1 MIAIIDYGMGN
12 LASVQNALLKLG
24 YETITTDKADEI
36 EKARG
41 VILPGVGAFEDAARN
56 LRNLGLNKTIFKII
70 DRRVPFLG
78 ICLGLQLLFSESD
91 ENGLHQGLDIIPGRV
106 ERFELSA
113 RYKIPH
119 MGWNQVKSVSG
130 SRLFKEVPQ
139 ESHFYFVHSYH
150 VVPRDAASCAAGI
163 CNYGYDFVCAVER
176 ENLMGAQF
184 HPEKSSQRGML
195 ILKNFGEMTRC

>member
-24 YETITTDKADEI
+24 YETITTDKVDEI

-56 LRNLGLNKTIFKII
+56 LRDLGLNKTIYKTI

-91 ENGLHQGLDIIPGRV
+91 ENGLHRGLDIIPGRV
-106 ERFELSA
+106 ERFQLA
-113 RYKIPH
+113 ANYKIPH
-119 MGWNQVKSVSG
+119 MGWNQVENVAG
-130 SRLFKEVPQ
+130 SRLFNDVTQ

-150 VVPRDAASCAAGI
+150 VVPRDEHSCAAGI
-163 CNYGYDFVCAVER
+163 CNYGYDFVCAIEL
-176 ENLMGAQF
+176 ENLMGTQF
-184 HPEKSSQRGML
+184 HPEKSSQKGMQ
-195 ILKNFGEMTRC
+195 ILKNFGEMTR

>member
-24 YETITTDKADEI
+24 YETITTDKVDEI

-56 LRNLGLNKTIFKII
+56 LRDLGLNKTIYKII

-91 ENGLHQGLDIIPGRV
+91 ENGRHKGLDIIPGRV
-106 ERFELSA
+106 ERFQLSA
-113 RYKIPH
+113 QYKIPH
-119 MGWNQVKSVSG
+119 MGWNQVKSVPG
-130 SRLFKEVPQ
+130 SRLFNDVPQ

-150 VVPRDAASCAAGI
+150 VVPRNDSACTAGT
-163 CNYGYDFVCAVER
+163 CNYGYDFVCAIEV
-176 ENLMGAQF
+176 ENLMGTQF
-184 HPEKSSQRGML
+184 HPEKSSSKGMQ
-195 ILKNFGEMTRC
+195 ILKNFGEMTR